1 MPAPA
6 KQIPSAE
13 LAALEHAF
21 AADPSSEAYR
31 PLTEAYLGMGR
42 FMEAMVVCKKGVKA
56 FPGDPAPRI
65 QLARIYEA
73 QGKDRKALEEL
84 TAVLAAKP
92 EHVAA
97 NRMAGLLLLKVGE
110 KEPGIAALRKS
121 WEAGPSD
128 AETLDAMK
136 KWGLSFAPPVPP
148 PPPPEAAPPP
158 TPPSTAT
165 SSPTASPTSLTAPG
179 GEPSQPR
186 DLSST
191 APAGQPSQSR
201 APAPDR
207 DETRSGVHRD
217 ERGQGSTASA
227 TSEAPPAP
235 SRAASGPRNSAYSE
249 ELASRYSTQE
259 YTLPHPGPGA
269 RAPAKRSRGPLVA
282 TLGLGLA
289 LALVLATWGIVS
301 SMRKARAF
309 EMDRLLRQ
317 TRELLEKDSY
327 SSYKEAAKLC
337 EKVLERDS
345 EALGGHAYLAYID
358 AVRFGE
364 HGESEGL
371 REEAKKHLE
380 AAAKVGQHSHAFAA
394 DAYLRFYAGN
404 ARGAIEELKKVMAGP
419 EGASSLLHGVLGVI
433 EMQAG
438 DLDGAREDLT
448 LARQIAPG
456 DVRITQ
462 MLAEQWRRRGQGFEI
477 QASALYDTALT
488 RLAPDHVPSLLGK
501 AQLLLDSGRPDEAM
515 KRIAKVLEM
524 GQGASP
530 RQVAVAHALRGSVLH
545 AQGKANDGD
554 AEEQQAL
561 ALDPSNPDIH
571 DLVGR
576 RKLRGGDV
584 SGAAEAFQKAIQL
597 DPARLGFYV
606 NLASAFL
613 QRPAGAK
620 QAVIALERASERVGN
635 ARVTK
640 LLGDAYR
647 ADNDLDRARAAYEK
661 AIAME
666 KRYPEAHL
674 ALGRVYR
681 DKRDYGKALEELD
694 RAVKEYGESTTGSAA
709 TAWAD
714 IAETEELRGSPV
726 ETVQRAYA
734 TALKADPQNCPA
746 LFWLGRSRSDRRSR
760 SYDRPVAFQMLSDY
774 LRVCPRG
781 PRAAEAQRFLAGL
794 R

>member
-1 MPAPA
+1 
-6 KQIPSAE
+6 
-13 LAALEHAF
+13 
-21 AADPSSEAYR
+21 
-31 PLTEAYLGMGR
+31 
-42 FMEAMVVCKKGVKA
+42 
-56 FPGDPAPRI
+56 
-65 QLARIYEA
+65 
-73 QGKDRKALEEL
+73 
-84 TAVLAAKP
+84 
-92 EHVAA
+92 
-97 NRMAGLLLLKVGE
+97 
-110 KEPGIAALRKS
+110 
-121 WEAGPSD
+121 
-128 AETLDAMK
+128 
-136 KWGLSFAPPVPP
+136 
-148 PPPPEAAPPP
+148 
-158 TPPSTAT
+158 
-165 SSPTASPTSLTAPG
+165 
-179 GEPSQPR
+179 
-186 DLSST
+186 
-191 APAGQPSQSR
+191 
-201 APAPDR
+201 
-207 DETRSGVHRD
+207 
-217 ERGQGSTASA
+217 
-227 TSEAPPAP
+227 
-235 SRAASGPRNSAYSE
+235 
-249 ELASRYSTQE
+249 
-259 YTLPHPGPGA
+259 
-269 RAPAKRSRGPLVA
+269 VA
-282 TLGLGLA
+282 TLGLGLV

-309 EMDRLLRQ
+309 EMDKLLRQ